1 MEPTQKKKKR
11 WLLWVLVPLALLALG
26 ALALVFVLGNSGVS
40 GRYDDPEAILAQ
52 YERDGFASLI
62 RQKDGTATLTLEK
75 EDLYYL
81 ADQYDI
87 CRTLREA
94 LEADG
99 DLMRYGFR
107 LQDGKVN
114 LYLLRR
120 TIGRLPLTY
129 RAVFVPRSEGA
140 ALVFS
145 PEDVVMGT
153 RIRLKESRW
162 PEVLR
167 KEYKLDLSGTEFG
180 GDITAVYLR
189 GSSAMVEFAGLRA
202 LDSARLT
209 ADQALLTAMSFLG
222 TPREAAGMYDLLRG
236 RVGGVIPAEELGA
249 AVLSGSDPADTL
261 SDWMAWCV
269 PSSLSSLWEGRS
281 ALIRQQIWEP
291 ELQLSDMKQQ
301 MLVKYL
307 ADEQGKYE
315 RLLFALRE
323 TYRSGALKLSDGG
336 LYNSAGEKVDPS
348 TLSKLNV
355 TPTDSRIV
363 FLLSPSGSQEISC
376 QDMPTL
382 EEVPKV
388 DWRTASLDDA
398 ALVPDL
404 GVVLTTGGNIPI
416 LLHRRADGTLV
427 FREITQDLY
436 ISVLVEQGIPR
447 IDMDTLPAPMTEY
460 ARSAGEGWTGAVLLP
475 LGN

>member
-26 ALALVFVLGNSGVS
+26 ALTLVFVLGNSGVS

-129 RAVFVPRSEGA
+129 RAVFVPRSEGS

-153 RIRLKESRW
+153 RIRL
-162 PEVLR
+162 
-167 KEYKLDLSGTEFG
+167 
-180 GDITAVYLR
+180 
-189 GSSAMVEFAGLRA
+189 
-202 LDSARLT
+202 
-209 ADQALLTAMSFLG
+209 
-222 TPREAAGMYDLLRG
+222 
-236 RVGGVIPAEELGA
+236 
-249 AVLSGSDPADTL
+249 
-261 SDWMAWCV
+261 
-269 PSSLSSLWEGRS
+269 
-281 ALIRQQIWEP
+281 
-291 ELQLSDMKQQ
+291 
-301 MLVKYL
+301 
-307 ADEQGKYE
+307 
-315 RLLFALRE
+315 
-323 TYRSGALKLSDGG
+323 
-336 LYNSAGEKVDPS
+336 
-348 TLSKLNV
+348 
-355 TPTDSRIV
+355 
-363 FLLSPSGSQEISC
+363 
-376 QDMPTL
+376 
-382 EEVPKV
+382 
-388 DWRTASLDDA
+388 
-398 ALVPDL
+398 
-404 GVVLTTGGNIPI
+404 
-416 LLHRRADGTLV
+416 
-427 FREITQDLY
+427 
-436 ISVLVEQGIPR
+436 
-447 IDMDTLPAPMTEY
+447 
-460 ARSAGEGWTGAVLLP
+460 
-475 LGN
+475 